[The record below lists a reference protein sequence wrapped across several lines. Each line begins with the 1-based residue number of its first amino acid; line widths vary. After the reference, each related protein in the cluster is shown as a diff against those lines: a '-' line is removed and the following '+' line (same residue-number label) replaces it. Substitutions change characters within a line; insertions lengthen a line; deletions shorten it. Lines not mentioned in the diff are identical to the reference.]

1 MGKCLKQTWAK
12 WKADRLF
19 TTLQFDCS
27 TAFAPGGLDLC
38 LPIADNNLTMTTSNW
53 FSSGTFILDGG
64 WGTQLQLR
72 GLDTGEH
79 PDLWNLS
86 HPDRVQEVAEAY
98 IQAGSDIIL
107 TNTFGSN
114 RFLLAKHG
122 AENKVAEL
130 NRAGVRLSKNAAQKQ
145 NRRVFASLGPTG
157 IMLMSGTVSPEE
169 LSAAFL
175 EQAEAIAA
183 EVPDGI
189 VIETMSD
196 PAEAVLA
203 VKAAKT
209 TGLPVAVCLVFDTGK
224 NKDRTM
230 MGTTPEQAVEQLTA
244 AGADIIGAN
253 CGQGVDG
260 FIPICRRMRAMTTL
274 PLWMKANAGLPEI
287 VDHQTV
293 YRQTPEH
300 FAESAKELLEAGANF
315 IGGCCGTTP
324 EYIQALRKLPITTH

>member
-1 MGKCLKQTWAK
+1 
-12 WKADRLF
+12 
-19 TTLQFDCS
+19 
-27 TAFAPGGLDLC
+27 
-38 LPIADNNLTMTTSNW
+38 MTTNW
-53 FSSGTFILDGG
+53 FTSGTFILDGG

-72 GLDTGEH
+72 GLAMGEH

-86 HPDRVQEVAEAY
+86 HPDQVRDVAAAY

-122 AENKVAEL
+122 AEHQVAEL
-130 NRAGVRLSKNAAQKQ
+130 NRAGVRLSKEIAQKQ
-145 NRRVFASLGPTG
+145 NRRVFASIGPAG
-157 IMLMSGTVSPEE
+157 VMLISGTVMPDE
-169 LSAAFL
+169 LYAAFL

-183 EVPDGI
+183 EQPDGI
-189 VIETMSD
+189 VVETMSD

-209 TGLPVAVCLVFDTGK
+209 TGLPVAASMVFDTGK

-230 MGTTPEQAVEQLTA
+230 MGTTPEQAVELLIA
-244 AGADIIGAN
+244 AGADIVGAN
-253 CGQGVDG
+253 CGQGIDG
-260 FIPICRRMRAMTTL
+260 FIPICKRMRAITTL

-287 VDHQTV
+287 IDGKTV
-293 YRQTPEH
+293 YRQTPEK
-300 FAESAKELLEAGANF
+300 FAASAKELLSAGANL

-324 EYIQALRKLPITTH
+324 DYIRALREVL

>member
-1 MGKCLKQTWAK
+1 
-12 WKADRLF
+12 
-19 TTLQFDCS
+19 
-27 TAFAPGGLDLC
+27 
-38 LPIADNNLTMTTSNW
+38 MTTTNW
-53 FSSGTFILDGG
+53 FGTGTFILDGG

-72 GLDTGEH
+72 GLGIGEH

-86 HPDRVQEVAEAY
+86 HPEKVYEVAEAY

-122 AENKVAEL
+122 AVEKIAEL
-130 NRAGVRLSKNAAQKQ
+130 NRSGVRISKEAAQKQ
-145 NRRVFASLGPTG
+145 NRRVFASMGPSG
-157 IMLMSGTVSPEE
+157 MMLMSSTVTPDE
-169 LSAAFL
+169 LYAAFL
-175 EQAEAIAA
+175 EQAEAIAV
-183 EVPDGI
+183 ELPDGI

-203 VKAAKT
+203 VKAAKR
-209 TGLPVAVCLVFDTGK
+209 TGLPVAACMVFDTGK

-230 MGTTPEQAVEQLTA
+230 MGTTPEQAVEQLIA

-253 CGQGVDG
+253 CGQGIDG
-260 FIPICRRMRAMTTL
+260 FIPICRRMRAVTAL

-287 VDHQTV
+287 EDGNTV
-293 YRQTPEH
+293 YRQTPEK
-300 FAESAKELLEAGANF
+300 FAESAKELLAAGANF

-324 EYIQALRKLPITTH
+324 GYIGALRVRP

>member
-1 MGKCLKQTWAK
+1 MV
-12 WKADRLF
+12 
-19 TTLQFDCS
+19 
-27 TAFAPGGLDLC
+27 
-38 LPIADNNLTMTTSNW
+38 NNDIMTIQHW

-72 GLDTGEH
+72 GLPIGEH
-79 PDLWNLS
+79 PDFWNLS
-86 HPDRVQEVAEAY
+86 QPDKVQEVAEAY

-122 AENKVAEL
+122 AEDKIAEL
-130 NRAGVRLSKNAAQKQ
+130 NRAGVRLSKEVAQKQ
-145 NRRVFASLGPTG
+145 HRRVFASIGPTG
-157 IMLMSGTVSPEE
+157 VMLMSGTVSPDE
-169 LSAAFL
+169 LYAAFL

-209 TGLPVAVCLVFDTGK
+209 TGLPVAACMVFDTGK

-244 AGADIIGAN
+244 AGADIVGAN
-253 CGQGVDG
+253 CGQGIDG
-260 FIPICRRMRAMTTL
+260 FIPICQRMRAVTTL

-287 VDHQTV
+287 VDDKTV
-293 YRQTPEH
+293 YRQTPEK
-300 FAESAKELLEAGANF
+300 FAESAKELLAAGANF

-324 EYIQALRKLPITTH
+324 EYIRALRDALV

>member
-1 MGKCLKQTWAK
+1 
-12 WKADRLF
+12 
-19 TTLQFDCS
+19 
-27 TAFAPGGLDLC
+27 
-38 LPIADNNLTMTTSNW
+38 MTTSNW
-53 FSSGTFILDGG
+53 ALSNWFASGTFILDGG

-72 GLDTGEH
+72 GLGIGEH
-79 PDLWNLS
+79 PDLWNFS
-86 HPDRVQEVAEAY
+86 HPEKVQEVAEAY

-122 AENKVAEL
+122 AEDKIVEL
-130 NRAGVRLSKNAAQKQ
+130 NRAGVRLSKNAIKGAAQKQ
-145 NRRVFASLGPTG
+145 DRRVFASIGPTG
-157 IMLMSGTVSPEE
+157 IMLMSGTVTPEE
-169 LSAAFL
+169 LYAAFL

-183 EVPDGI
+183 EMPDGI

-209 TGLPVAVCLVFDTGK
+209 TGLPVAACMVFDTGK

-244 AGADIIGAN
+244 AGADIVGAN
-253 CGQGVDG
+253 CGQGIDG
-260 FIPICRRMRAMTTL
+260 FIPICRRMRAVTTL
-274 PLWMKANAGLPEI
+274 PIWMKANAGLPEI
-287 VDHQTV
+287 VDGKTV

-300 FAESAKELLEAGANF
+300 FAESAKELLEAGTNF

-324 EYIQALRKLPITTH
+324 EYIRALRKGHTGHF

>member
-1 MGKCLKQTWAK
+1 MV
-12 WKADRLF
+12 
-19 TTLQFDCS
+19 
-27 TAFAPGGLDLC
+27 
-38 LPIADNNLTMTTSNW
+38 TSHW

-72 GLDTGEH
+72 GLPTGEH
-79 PDLWNLS
+79 TDLWNLS
-86 HPDRVQEVAEAY
+86 HPDKVQEVAESY

-114 RFLLAKHG
+114 RFLLARYG
-122 AENKVAEL
+122 AEHKVAEL
-130 NRAGVRLSKNAAQKQ
+130 NRAGVRLSKEIAHKQ
-145 NRRVFASLGPTG
+145 NRRVFASIGPSG
-157 IMLMSGTVSPEE
+157 IMLMSGTVTPDE
-169 LSAAFL
+169 LYAGFL
-175 EQAEAIAA
+175 EQAEAIAV
-183 EVPDGI
+183 EEPEGI
-189 VIETMSD
+189 VVETMSD

-209 TGLPVAVCLVFDTGK
+209 TGIPVAACMVFDTGK

-253 CGQGVDG
+253 CGQGIDG
-260 FIPICRRMRAMTTL
+260 FIPICQRMRSVTTL

-287 VDHQTV
+287 VESHTV
-293 YRQTPEH
+293 YRQTPEK
-300 FAESAKELLEAGANF
+300 FAESAKELLVAGANF

-324 EYIQALRKLPITTH
+324 DFIRFLRKGIGEV

>member
-1 MGKCLKQTWAK
+1 
-12 WKADRLF
+12 
-19 TTLQFDCS
+19 
-27 TAFAPGGLDLC
+27 
-38 LPIADNNLTMTTSNW
+38 MTTSNW
-53 FSSGTFILDGG
+53 ALSNWFASGTFILDGG

-72 GLDTGEH
+72 GLGIGEH
-79 PDLWNLS
+79 PDLWNFS
-86 HPDRVQEVAEAY
+86 HPEKVQEVAEAY

-122 AENKVAEL
+122 AEDKIVEL
-130 NRAGVRLSKNAAQKQ
+130 NRAGVRLSKNAIKGAAQKQ
-145 NRRVFASLGPTG
+145 DRRVFASIGPTG
-157 IMLMSGTVSPEE
+157 IMLMSGTVTPEE
-169 LSAAFL
+169 LYAAFL

-183 EVPDGI
+183 EMPDGI

-209 TGLPVAVCLVFDTGK
+209 TGLPVAACMVFDTGK

-244 AGADIIGAN
+244 AGADIVGAN
-253 CGQGVDG
+253 CGQGIDG
-260 FIPICRRMRAMTTL
+260 FIPICHRMRAVTTL
-274 PLWMKANAGLPEI
+274 PIWMKANAGLPEI
-287 VDHQTV
+287 VDGKTV

-300 FAESAKELLEAGANF
+300 FAESAKELLEAGTNF

-324 EYIQALRKLPITTH
+324 EYIRALRKGHTGHF